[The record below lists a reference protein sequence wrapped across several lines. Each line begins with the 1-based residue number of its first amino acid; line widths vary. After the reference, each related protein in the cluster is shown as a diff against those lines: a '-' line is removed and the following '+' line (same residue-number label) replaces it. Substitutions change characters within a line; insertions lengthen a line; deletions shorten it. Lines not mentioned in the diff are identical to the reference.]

1 MGPPKISYADLLI
14 IGAGPAGLVAAYWAS
29 EYGLDARII
38 DDKPDRVTKGHADG
52 ITCRTMEMFD
62 SFGIAGQVYEEAALD
77 YQIRYWAS
85 SNYRL
90 NAEGRLD
97 RAQSINS
104 QAAGICRF
112 QQCLLSQGRIEE
124 LLEDRISR
132 GKGRLRVD
140 RDVETLSLTLH
151 QRDDPDAG
159 AETHPVQVTVRHR
172 GRGGGGCMGGDD
184 DHVEETIRAKC
195 VIGADGA
202 HSWTRRQLGLTM
214 RGEQANHV
222 WGVVDLV
229 AVTDFPDI
237 RQTCVVCSEHGNL
250 HVVPRERGMVRLYVQ
265 LDDRV
270 NLSAAAELRSEATL
284 ETIFATAG
292 KALRP
297 FSLECARLDWWS
309 VYQVGQRIADRF
321 SAGDCVFLV
330 GDAIHTHSPKVGQ
343 GMNVSMQDSYNLGW
357 KLSGVLKGQLQSH
370 VLETYETE
378 RRPVAESLIAVDQET
393 VAFYATRG
401 ENVATRDLQ
410 CFRERHYAFLS
421 GVAIQYEGSA
431 LVYASSAT
439 ELAKGIQLGRR
450 MSSYRVINYADARP
464 TELASKLASDGR
476 WAVILFAGDL
486 RQATQL
492 KRLEE
497 TCAALLRSRLLR
509 AQGSSKL
516 VTITAS
522 PRDSLPLT
530 GLPPLLYCGDGD
542 NDRHGQE
549 NRNYEVVF
557 SDEPD
562 VYGAFTDVY
571 AKCGVDREKGC
582 LVVCRPDQHVG
593 FIGALDDVPGLDA
606 FFTGI
611 FRDS

>member
-1 MGPPKISYADLLI
+1 MGPQTSYVDLLI

-29 EYGLDARII
+29 EYGLDARVI

-62 SFGIAGQVYEEAALD
+62 SFGIAGHVYEEAALD
-77 YQIRYWAS
+77 YQIRYW
-85 SNYRL
+85 RL

-104 QAAGICRF
+104 QAAGVSRF

-132 GKGRLRVD
+132 KGRLRVE
-140 RDVETLSLTLH
+140 RDVETLGLTLH
-151 QRDDPDAG
+151 KRDDAS
-159 AETHPVQVTVRHR
+159 AETHPVQVTVRQ
-172 GRGGGGCMGGDD
+172 RGGGMGDEN
-184 DHVEETIRAKC
+184 VEIVRAKY

-202 HSWTRRQLGLTM
+202 HSWTRRQLGLAM
-214 RGEQANHV
+214 RGEQAPHV
-222 WGVVDLV
+222 WGVIDLV

-265 LDDRV
+265 LDGV
-270 NLSAAAELRSEATL
+270 SLGAAGLRSEATL
-284 ETIFATAG
+284 ETILAAAR
-292 KALRP
+292 KALHP

-321 SAGDCVFLV
+321 SVGGCVFLV

-357 KLSGVLKGQLQSH
+357 KVSGVLKRQLQPH

-393 VAFYATRG
+393 VAFYAARG
-401 ENVATRDLQ
+401 DHVATRDLQ

-421 GVAIQYEGSA
+421 GVAIQWYDKGSA
-431 LVYASSAT
+431 LVYAPSAI
-439 ELAKGIQLGRR
+439 ELATGIHLGRR
-450 MSSYRVINYADARP
+450 MPSYRVINYADARP
-464 TELASKLASDGR
+464 TELARKLASDGR

-486 RQATQL
+486 RKAVQL
-492 KRLEE
+492 RRLEE
-497 TCAALLRSRLLR
+497 TCAALVRSRLLR
-509 AQGSSKL
+509 APGSGKL

-522 PRDSLPLT
+522 PRDGLPLT
-530 GLPPLLYCGDGD
+530 GLPPLLYGGE
-542 NDRHGQE
+542 NGQDRD
-549 NRNYEVVF
+549 YDAVF

-571 AKCGVDREKGC
+571 AKCGVDGEKGC

-593 FIGALDDVPGLDA
+593 FIGSLDDVPSLNT

>member
-1 MGPPKISYADLLI
+1 MGPQKTSYADLLI

-29 EYGLDARII
+29 EYGLDARVI

-77 YQIRYWAS
+77 YQIRYW
-85 SNYRL
+85 RL
-90 NAEGRLD
+90 NAVGRLD

-132 GKGRLRVD
+132 GKGRLRVE
-140 RDVETLSLTLH
+140 RDVETLRLTLH
-151 QRDDPDAG
+151 QRDDPDAS
-159 AETHPVQVTVRHR
+159 AETHPVQVNVRH
-172 GRGGGGCMGGDD
+172 GRSGGGCMGDGDDD
-184 DHVEETIRAKC
+184 DHVEETIRARY

-265 LDDRV
+265 LDDDGV
-270 NLSAAAELRSEATL
+270 NPSAAAELRSEATL
-284 ETIFATAG
+284 ETILATAG

-297 FSLECARLDWWS
+297 FLLECARLDWWS

-321 SAGDCVFLV
+321 SAGECVFLV

-357 KLSGVLKGQLQSH
+357 KLGGVLKGQLQSH

-393 VAFYATRG
+393 VAFYAARG

-431 LVYASSAT
+431 LVYAPSAI
-439 ELAKGIQLGRR
+439 ELATGIQLGRR
-450 MSSYRVINYADARP
+450 MPSYRVINYADARP
-464 TELASKLASDGR
+464 TELASKLASDRR

-497 TCAALLRSRLLR
+497 ACAALLRSRLLR
-509 AQGSSKL
+509 TRGSSKL

-530 GLPPLLYCGDGD
+530 GLPPLLYCRDGE
-542 NDRHGQE
+542 NDGHGQE

-571 AKCGVDREKGC
+571 AKYGVDREKGC

-593 FIGALDDVPGLDA
+593 FIGALEDVPGLDV